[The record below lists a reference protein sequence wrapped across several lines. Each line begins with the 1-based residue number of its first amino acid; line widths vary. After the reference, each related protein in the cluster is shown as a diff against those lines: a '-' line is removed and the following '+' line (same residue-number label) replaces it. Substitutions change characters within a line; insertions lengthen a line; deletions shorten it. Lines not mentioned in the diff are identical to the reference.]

1 MNGHFTPYRPPRRL
15 VLFAALLALFP
26 AWASAQNFARGQE
39 LFQQHCQ
46 ACHEDLHEARHRH
59 AKSLGELRKRIE
71 GWATHTNTGWQK
83 DEVDDVLFY
92 LNQSFY
98 KFPGKRL

>member
-1 MNGHFTPYRPPRRL
+1 MKGHSLPYRPSNRV
-15 VLFAALLALFP
+15 VLFALLALSP
-26 AWASAQNFARGQE
+26 AWVSAQDFARGQE

-59 AKSLGELRKRIE
+59 VRTLDELRQRVQ

-83 DEVDDVLFY
+83 GEVDDVLFY

-98 KFPGKRL
+98 KFPKQRL

>member
-1 MNGHFTPYRPPRRL
+1 MNGRL
-15 VLFAALLALFP
+15 IPHLPFRHLMLFALLALSP

-39 LFQQHCQ
+39 LFQHHCQ

-59 AKSLGELRKRIE
+59 AKDPGELRKRVE

-83 DEVDDVLFY
+83 DEVNDVLFY

-98 KFPGKRL
+98 KFPKQRI